1 MAKSFD
7 IIMAGLISGLV
18 ALTTSY
24 LGIAGTIIGAV
35 TGAILYQIFSI
46 FIKEPLE
53 NTTIRKV
60 ENEIVYIIPLILI
73 AILLMIFI
81 IAVIIYYYQFYW
93 PDFSMIFLELRE
105 LTNNNLVRIM
115 GISLMIMGLYPIF
128 QGKIIKKEYGIVNL
142 ILGFLL
148 LLRGLI
154 DIFPEFFDLYVTQF
168 SLFDMLLLI
177 GIFLVLSYVILRIFL
192 ESITAYMGRNKEV
205 DGNEINDSGN
215 NTNNLND
222 IKSIKADKTS
232 TMSKNTSFFKK
243 IDKK

>member
-93 PDFSMIFLELRE
+93 PDFSMIL
-105 LTNNNLVRIM
+105 N
-115 GISLMIMGLYPIF
+115 
-128 QGKIIKKEYGIVNL
+128 
-142 ILGFLL
+142 
-148 LLRGLI
+148 
-154 DIFPEFFDLYVTQF
+154 
-168 SLFDMLLLI
+168 
-177 GIFLVLSYVILRIFL
+177 VLSSALP
-192 ESITAYMGRNKEV
+192 
-205 DGNEINDSGN
+205 
-215 NTNNLND
+215 NL
-222 IKSIKADKTS
+222 
-232 TMSKNTSFFKK
+232 
-243 IDKK
+243 

>member
-18 ALTTSY
+18 ALTTTY

-53 NTTIRKV
+53 STTIRKV
-60 ENEIVYIIPLILI
+60 ENEIVYTIPLILI

-81 IAVIIYYYQFYW
+81 IAVIIYHYHFYW

-115 GISLMIMGLYPIF
+115 GISLMIMGVYPIF
-128 QGKIIKKEYGIVNL
+128 QGKIIKKEYGIINL

-154 DIFPEFFDLYVTQF
+154 DIFPEFFNLYVTQF
-168 SLFDMLLLI
+168 NLFDILLLI
-177 GIFLVLSYVILRIFL
+177 GIFLVLSYVILKIFL
-192 ESITAYMGRNKEV
+192 ESIILYMGRNRNVEMIKS
-205 DGNEINDSGN
+205 NISGN
-215 NTNNLND
+215 DVNNIKIKTN
-222 IKSIKADKTS
+222 KTS
-232 TMSKNTSFFKK
+232 TMSKNTSYFKK
-243 IDKK
+243 MDKK